1 MRNGRIGW
9 LLTIGL
15 SVVWLLTFASISG
28 MAATLTD
35 KMTDVKSNAAFED
48 KSTGAVLG
56 SISDGGLS
64 SYPKLGAVTANYADN
79 GRITNQ
85 TTQIS
90 VTMTGTISLRLAK
103 YEMSSVYYDIMKN
116 PVNTYTGIT
125 LLTKTPA
132 SIGSGNSVT
141 ISSANRAQTLSVN
154 LKDIKNSLPIY
165 IGFRVF
171 VDGQDSTH
179 YVGKFNVQALAPQ
192 ITGTLYSTDTVI
204 KGTGTPGNTISSN
217 VNGVTTTVGSDGN
230 YTLNLGTALGSLSS
244 VTVTEVDEVTG
255 DKGTATAA
263 VTLKKLNITST
274 KTAIDIYPGDFD
286 NLNSDSAVVA
296 WIVKQAGIVA
306 TNPDSATDTMT
317 YAAKETGL
325 ASQLSSLAVG
335 GSMTVNIYAK
345 GSLGLQSDAKAITV
359 TMRDG
364 TLKLESLPSSMTFG
378 TLTVPFKETLY
389 QPTNSWNV
397 IVNDTRKTGS
407 RWYLRATATAMKSS
421 TRALSGNLIYLN
433 GGSKQVL
440 TNASVTVGTG
450 TKVAGTSSTNVTN
463 AWSANK
469 GILLDVQPSVQVDS
483 YSGTVNWTL
492 QDTP

>member
-1 MRNGRIGW
+1 M
-9 LLTIGL
+9 
-15 SVVWLLTFASISG
+15 
-28 MAATLTD
+28 
-35 KMTDVKSNAAFED
+35 
-48 KSTGAVLG
+48 
-56 SISDGGLS
+56 
-64 SYPKLGAVTANYADN
+64 
-79 GRITNQ
+79 
-85 TTQIS
+85 
-90 VTMTGTISLRLAK
+90 
-103 YEMSSVYYDIMKN
+103 
-116 PVNTYTGIT
+116 
-125 LLTKTPA
+125 
-132 SIGSGNSVT
+132 
-141 ISSANRAQTLSVN
+141 
-154 LKDIKNSLPIY
+154 
-165 IGFRVF
+165 
-171 VDGQDSTH
+171 
-179 YVGKFNVQALAPQ
+179 
-192 ITGTLYSTDTVI
+192 
-204 KGTGTPGNTISSN
+204 
-217 VNGVTTTVGSDGN
+217 
-230 YTLNLGTALGSLSS
+230 ALGDLSS
-244 VTVTEVDEVTG
+244 VTITEVDEVTG

-274 KTAIDIYPGDFD
+274 KTAIDIYPGDLD

-317 YAAKETGL
+317 YAAKEIGL

-335 GSMTVNIYAK
+335 GSITVNIYAK
-345 GSLGLQSDAKAITV
+345 GSSGLQSDAKAITV

-440 TNASVTVGTG
+440 TNASVTVGAG